1 MWLAKY
7 CKIQQLTHLY
17 STYTYVERDIFV
29 FNSNS
34 ICDFSCSFSAKIRSK
49 TMQNARYFRWWRWIS
64 KLIDLNIHV
73 HAKIK
78 VANSDIQRGDIRFPV
93 FHPQFKTLDPRKST
107 NKWILKWRPVV
118 CEKFTKHANNFL
130 NFAFLM
136 TLGHNF
142 QPCMYYFKG
151 IFSELKA
158 NGIEWDSIKIQR
170 LITSQSIVEKCSEV
184 LAKITNQSNR
194 DKDNKCF
201 KRTIRT
207 REGGPTNVTEI
218 TKMTNLVK
226 TRA

>member
-1 MWLAKY
+1 MLNEIY
-7 CKIQQLTHLY
+7 LY
-17 STYTYVERDIFV
+17 SIQTQFVTSPVHFPQKSDQKLCRMRDISAGDDEFR
-29 FNSNS
+29 NWS
-34 ICDFSCSFSAKIRSK
+34 IWIFTSTQK
-49 TMQNARYFRWWRWIS
+49 FRW
-64 KLIDLNIHV
+64 LLD
-73 HAKIK
+73 
-78 VANSDIQRGDIRFPV
+78 NSDIQRADIRFPV
-93 FHPQFKTLDPRKST
+93 FQPHFKTLGPRKST

-170 LITSQSIVEKCSEV
+170 LITSRSIVEKCSEV